1 MEDIPALRDIL
12 EEKDLICKLDL
23 KDAYVV
29 VPMHPDSRCFLTFK
43 HNNVVYQYN
52 SLAFGLSVAPRVFTK
67 LMQYAIEPLR
77 QQGIRLV
84 YYLDDICF
92 LAKSD
97 AEMGQVKETVI
108 NHLTK
113 LDFLINWKRAL

>member
-92 LAKSD
+92 LAKPD